1 MAALRSDDAAQ
12 EDTAAV
18 TAHTLEVPSSAAALW
33 LSPPP
38 QDLSLRFRVLEKGR
52 IIVGG
57 RFWATL
63 ASACCAREHEIADG
77 DWFTVFKNR
86 NEWPADLDWLQVQAL
101 MDRQQQD
108 EHGRINYRIDKYCD
122 PQRGEAARYYFPTDD
137 RPVHPHAKV
146 VARLLHVWEAAGTAE
161 ECDRSRQFVI
171 AAGSHL
177 LLIVKGRHFWQP
189 SISSSVTAPAP
200 ARLCKACV
208 RLDARF
214 TYLSSR
220 VVPLSLR
227 PWAGER
233 KR

>member
-38 QDLSLRFRVLEKGR
+38 QDLSLRFRVLERGR

-122 PQRGEAARYYFPTDD
+122 PQRGEAAR
-137 RPVHPHAKV
+137 
-146 VARLLHVWEAAGTAE
+146 
-161 ECDRSRQFVI
+161 
-171 AAGSHL
+171 
-177 LLIVKGRHFWQP
+177 
-189 SISSSVTAPAP
+189 
-200 ARLCKACV
+200 
-208 RLDARF
+208 
-214 TYLSSR
+214 
-220 VVPLSLR
+220 
-227 PWAGER
+227 
-233 KR
+233 

>member
-1 MAALRSDDAAQ
+1 
-12 EDTAAV
+12 
-18 TAHTLEVPSSAAALW
+18 
-33 LSPPP
+33 
-38 QDLSLRFRVLEKGR
+38 
-52 IIVGG
+52 
-57 RFWATL
+57 
-63 ASACCAREHEIADG
+63 
-77 DWFTVFKNR
+77 
-86 NEWPADLDWLQVQAL
+86 

-146 VARLLHVWEAAGTAE
+146 VTRLLHVWEAAGTAE

-208 RLDARF
+208 RLDARS
-214 TYLSSR
+214 TYLF
-220 VVPLSLR
+220 
-227 PWAGER
+227 
-233 KR
+233 